1 VKPLHLH
8 LPPNPTLRILCWG
21 LLGLV
26 AVLLG
31 GCGFALRSPPQLA
44 FSSVYVQASDSSLVV
59 QIKRTLQGQGLQVLQ
74 DTQQHKE
81 ADAVL
86 EILAQEKTQQA
97 VGTNAAGQ
105 VRELQLRMRVRY
117 KMRTLAGKV
126 LLPET
131 GLEQTRDVSFNETEA
146 LSKEIEIN
154 TLYRDMQND
163 IVMQLMRRLATVRV
177 P

>member
-1 VKPLHLH
+1 MWWSEVQRRSLLMSGV
-8 LPPNPTLRILCWG
+8 LATG
-21 LLGLV
+21 LTV
-26 AVLLG
+26 S
-31 GCGFALRSPPQLA
+31 GCGFALRSPPRLA
-44 FSSVYVQASDSSLVV
+44 FSSIHVQASESPLVV
-59 QIKRTLQGQGLQVLQ
+59 QLKRTMQGQGLNVLHAAQ
-74 DTQQHKE
+74 SHNE
-81 ADAVL
+81 ADVVL
-86 EILAQEKTQQA
+86 EILGQERTQQS

-117 KMRTLAGKV
+117 KLRTPSGKV
-126 LLPET
+126 LLAES

-177 P
+177 L

>member
-1 VKPLHLH
+1 MMKCCRFAFLLLLV
-8 LPPNPTLRILCWG
+8 
-21 LLGLV
+21 LGLT
-26 AVLLG
+26 

-44 FSSVYVQASDSSLVV
+44 FSSVYVQASDSPMVV
-59 QIKRTLQGQGLQVLQ
+59 QIKRTLQGQGLKVVQ
-74 DTQQHKE
+74 DPQQHMD
-81 ADAVL
+81 ADVVL
-86 EILAQEKTQQA
+86 EVLAQEKTQYA

-105 VRELQLRMRVRY
+105 VRELQLRLRLRY
-117 KMRTLAGKV
+117 KLSTPAGKV
-126 LLPET
+126 LFPET

-163 IVMQLMRRLATVRV
+163 IVMQLMRRLATVRL

>member
-1 VKPLHLH
+1 MSCFKLRPSLHL
-8 LPPNPTLRILCWG
+8 LC
-21 LLGLV
+21 LAL
-26 AVLLG
+26 AAMLLG

-44 FSSVYVQASDSSLVV
+44 FSSVVVQASDSSMAEQL
-59 QIKRTLQGQGLQVLQ
+59 KRTLQRQGLTVVQ
-74 DTQQHKE
+74 DMRQHSE
-81 ADAVL
+81 ADVVL
-86 EILAQEKTQQA
+86 EVLAQEKSQQA

-105 VRELQLRMRVRY
+105 VRELQLRLSVRY
-117 KMRTLAGKV
+117 KLRTPAGKV

-154 TLYRDMQND
+154 TLYRDMQNE
-163 IVMQLMRRLATVRV
+163 IVMQLMRRLATVRL

>member
-1 VKPLHLH
+1 MWWSEVMRRSLLMSGV
-8 LPPNPTLRILCWG
+8 LATG
-21 LLGLV
+21 L
-26 AVLLG
+26 AVS

-44 FSSVYVQASDSSLVV
+44 FSSIHVQASDSPLVT
-59 QIKRTLQGQGLQVLQ
+59 QLKRTLQTQGLKVLQ
-74 DTQQHKE
+74 DAKLQQE
-81 ADAVL
+81 ADVVL
-86 EILAQEKTQQA
+86 EITAQEQTKQA

-117 KMRTLAGKV
+117 KLRTPNGKV
-126 LLPET
+126 LLAES

-177 P
+177 L